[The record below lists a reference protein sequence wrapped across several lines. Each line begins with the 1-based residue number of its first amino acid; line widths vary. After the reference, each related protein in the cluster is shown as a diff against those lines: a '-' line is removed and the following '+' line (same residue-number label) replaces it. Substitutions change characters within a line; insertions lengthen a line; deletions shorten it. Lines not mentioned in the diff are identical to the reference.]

1 MSHPDVGNRSEF
13 PGKGLFCRMVCGLFF
28 PSRPNKIYITQISIT
43 MTLVKVNNN
52 GHKSLTSF
60 VDEFFQGFP
69 AGLSREES
77 YGFPPVN
84 IHETADAYHLELSA
98 PGRSKED
105 FKLSVD
111 NGQLTVGFEKKEE
124 TKSEDYKT
132 IRKEFSFKSFKR
144 SFNLDERIDSNGI
157 QAKYE
162 NGVLKLLLPKKEQVK
177 ESTKQIT
184 IQ

>member
-1 MSHPDVGNRSEF
+1 
-13 PGKGLFCRMVCGLFF
+13 
-28 PSRPNKIYITQISIT
+28 

-52 GHKSLTSF
+52 GHRSLSSF
-60 VDEFFQGFP
+60 VDEFFQGLP
-69 AGLSREES
+69 AGLGRDDNS
-77 YGFPPVN
+77 YGFFPPVN

-105 FKLSVD
+105 FKISVD
-111 NGQLTVGFEKKEE
+111 NGQLAVSFEKKEE
-124 TKSEDYKT
+124 AKNEEYKT

-144 SFNLDERIDSNGI
+144 SFNLDERVDANGI

-162 NGVLKLLLPKKEQVK
+162 NGVLKLLLPKKQEVK
-177 ESTKQIT
+177 EAAKQIN

>member
-1 MSHPDVGNRSEF
+1 
-13 PGKGLFCRMVCGLFF
+13 
-28 PSRPNKIYITQISIT
+28 

-52 GHKSLTSF
+52 GHKTLSSF

-69 AGLSREES
+69 AGAGRDES
-77 YGFPPVN
+77 FGFPPVN

-105 FKLSVD
+105 FKLAVD
-111 NGQLTVGFEKKEE
+111 GGQLTVSYEKKEE
-124 TKSEDYKT
+124 TKTEDYKT
-132 IRKEFSFKSFKR
+132 IRKEFSFRGFKR
-144 SFNLDERIDSNGI
+144 SFNLDDKIDSNGI